1 MPRGCTY
8 FRITYVY
15 TLIRSYFRYNPIN
28 KESFDTEVYSQI
40 YDQATGPIPDDPL
53 TSHRLS
59 VMFMV
64 LAIGS
69 LMNISLPSYNL
80 EAEKYHQLARAALFH
95 YPIFDEPTITA
106 VQALVCHTTQSPF
119 PNIKRSSVVLDD
131 ILLVLRG

>member
-1 MPRGCTY
+1 MDVRS
-8 FRITYVY
+8 FLILYVY
-15 TLIRSYFRYNPIN
+15 TLIPSQFRYNPIN
-28 KESFDTEVYSQI
+28 KESFDSEIYSQI

-106 VQALVCHTTQSPF
+106 VQALVWHIAQSTF
-119 PNIKRSSVVLDD
+119 SYIERSFIVLDD
-131 ILLVLRG
+131 ILLVFSG